1 MIHGI
6 FTKMSVWRPAL
17 PGGMEMLLG
26 GASSA
31 AADVTRALEQGIHV
45 TIVRK
50 ILCKTQPLVFASQTS
65 SDSQLPLSA
74 QTTNLSTSHSNE
86 QEYSKPTLHLST

>member
-17 PGGMEMLLG
+17 LGGMEMLLG

-31 AADVTRALEQGIHV
+31 AADVTRAREQGIHV

-65 SDSQLPLSA
+65 SDSQSLLSA
-74 QTTNLSTSHSNE
+74 QTINLSTSLSNE
-86 QEYSKPTLHLST
+86 QEYSKPTRAPST